1 MKSAQH
7 AFFFGIYQRT
17 GKTSCVPDNVS
28 GCLYRL
34 YSNDI
39 QELTDA
45 GLICRRPAGN
55 EYTVSDDRWVL
66 EFYYAHKD
74 DSAADLVHAVM
85 TNEQMWGQDL
95 TKIAGLE
102 EFVVNALAV
111 VRAEGVKQAFAN
123 AQA

>member
-1 MKSAQH
+1 M
-7 AFFFGIYQRT
+7 
-17 GKTSCVPDNVS
+17 PDNVS

-66 EFYYAHKD
+66 EFYYEHRDA
-74 DSAADLVHAVM
+74 SAAELVHEVL
-85 TNEQMWGQDL
+85 TNKKCG
-95 TKIAGLE
+95 I
-102 EFVVNALAV
+102 
-111 VRAEGVKQAFAN
+111 RI
-123 AQA
+123 